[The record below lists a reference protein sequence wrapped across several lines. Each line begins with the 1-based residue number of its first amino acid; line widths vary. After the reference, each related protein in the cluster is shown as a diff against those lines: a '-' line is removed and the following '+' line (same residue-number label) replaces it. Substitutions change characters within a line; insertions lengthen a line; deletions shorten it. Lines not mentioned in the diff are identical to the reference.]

1 MPAALVTALWV
12 LGTIVGTSVL
22 WFIYLTLAINAAANR
37 EDLVNAAPP
46 IGDDPSIFL
55 RTLHGSA
62 GEMPTM
68 GNHVEI
74 LLNGDQIFPAMIEAV
89 RQSKETVH
97 FATYVWWEGKKIPD
111 EFATLFCETARRG
124 VAVRI
129 VIDSEG
135 SESMSK
141 ALLQKMCDAGCKVEF
156 FRRLHWNTWM
166 RYNQRSHRRLLIV
179 DGKVAFTGGVGI
191 ADEWSGDAGAPE
203 HWRDTHA
210 KIRGPA
216 VASLQAAFADNWNKA
231 SSQLLLNARDYP
243 QLDAQGSMEVSV
255 VASTPTSGSSAAQRT
270 MASLIAGATKTLHI
284 TNAYFVPTPAFVKN
298 LCDAKKRGVDV
309 QVIVPGPY
317 HDMPVVRY
325 ASWHSWP
332 KLLDAGVKIFEYQP
346 TMIHCKT
353 AVVDGQVSLIGSIN
367 FDPRSF
373 ALNLECGVVVADAEV
388 AAAMEAAFT
397 SDLAECIAINAAAVR
412 NRGVVTK
419 ARDTACYWVRAQL

>member
-12 LGTIVGTSVL
+12 LGSIVGTSIL
-22 WFIYLTLAINAAANR
+22 WFIYLTLAVNAAANR

-46 IGDDPSIFL
+46 IGDTPSIFL
-55 RTLHGSA
+55 RTLHGST

-68 GNHVEI
+68 GNHVDI
-74 LLNGDQIFPAMIEAV
+74 LVNGDQIFPEMIDAI
-89 RQSKETVH
+89 RQSRETVH
-97 FATYVWWEGKKIPD
+97 FATYVWWNGRIIPD
-111 EFATLFCETARRG
+111 EFATVFCETAQRG
-124 VAVRI
+124 VGVRI

-141 ALLQKMCDAGCKVEF
+141 AHLQKMCDAGCKVEF

-210 KIRGPA
+210 KLRGPA

-231 SSQLLLNARDYP
+231 SSELLLNERDYP
-243 QLDAQGSMEVSV
+243 ELGEEGSMEVSGV
-255 VASTPTSGSSAAQRT
+255 VSTPTSGSSAAQRT

-284 TNAYFVPTPAFVKN
+284 SNAYFVPTPAFVKN
-298 LCDAKKRGVDV
+298 LCDACSRGVDV
-309 QVIVPGPY
+309 QVIVPGPH
-317 HDMPVVRY
+317 HDMPAVRY

-332 KLLDAGVKIFEYQP
+332 ALLEAGVKIFEYQP

-353 AVVDGQVSLIGSIN
+353 VVADGIVSLVGSIN

-373 ALNLECGVVVADAEV
+373 ALNLECGVVVADAGV
-388 AAAMEAAFT
+388 AAAMETAF
-397 SDLAECIAINAAAVR
+397 SNDLANSIGIDSEAVQ
-412 NRGVVTK
+412 NRGVVRKT
-419 ARDTACYWVRAQL
+419 RDAACYWVRAQL